1 MHLGDGNMF
10 IFPRVFKYLFLDALC
25 IRRQNTIQTITER
38 LVGVQGEEK
47 VV

>member
-10 IFPRVFKYLFLDALC
+10 IFPRVFNLFLDALC